1 MKRQE
6 LAGHPDFEPLK
17 VFDMINSDK
26 SGTLDLAQFMEFF
39 KKQYINPDPQ
49 IVEAMIDEFD
59 GEQRKCLGFEEFCQ
73 MVLPAANGGLRSL
86 ALGRRDSPYFRP
98 HAPLPY
104 EVISLVVRLLDK
116 ELSFHR
122 QRSDA

>member
-86 ALGRRDSPYFRP
+86 ALGRRDSHTSDPT
-98 HAPLPY
+98 PLC
-104 EVISLVVRLLDK
+104 LMRL
-116 ELSFHR
+116 SH
-122 QRSDA
+122 